1 MPSTMNPGRFAGL
14 LYVLTSIVGFFAMGY
29 VPGKLIVHGNAAT
42 TANNIAASEMLFR
55 LGVVGELIGQAAFI
69 FVALA
74 LYDLLKGVN
83 RRQASLMVLLIVV
96 SVPIAFMNEVNS
108 IAALVLVR
116 GADFLS
122 IFEKPQR
129 EALAMLFLNLHHYG
143 IVVSEIFWGLWLF
156 PLGLLVYRSRFLPRL
171 LGVWLILAG
180 FAWLILSL
188 TSIVLP
194 QYQDKV
200 NTFSQPAMI
209 GEIVF
214 MFWLL
219 IKGAKPTPIAALVS
233 TSEAVV

>member
-29 VPGKLIVHGNAAT
+29 VPGKLIVHGNAAA
-42 TANNIAASEMLFR
+42 TANNIATHEALFR
-55 LGVVGELIGQAAFI
+55 LGIAGALIGQAAFI

-83 RRQASLMVLLIVV
+83 QRHASLMVLLILV
-96 SVPIAFMNEVNS
+96 SVPIAFFNEVNS

-122 IFEKPQR
+122 VFEKPQR
-129 EALAMLFLNLHHYG
+129 DALAMLFVNLHHYG
-143 IVVSEIFWGLWLF
+143 IVVAEIFWGLWLF
-156 PLGLLVYRSRFLPRL
+156 PLGLLVYRSRFLPRF
-171 LGVWLILAG
+171 LGIWLILAG
-180 FAWLILSL
+180 LAWLVLSL
-188 TSIVLP
+188 TGILMP
-194 QYQDKV
+194 EYQNKV

-219 IKGAKPTPIAALVS
+219 IKGATPKLFESSVPAR
-233 TSEAVV
+233 AVA